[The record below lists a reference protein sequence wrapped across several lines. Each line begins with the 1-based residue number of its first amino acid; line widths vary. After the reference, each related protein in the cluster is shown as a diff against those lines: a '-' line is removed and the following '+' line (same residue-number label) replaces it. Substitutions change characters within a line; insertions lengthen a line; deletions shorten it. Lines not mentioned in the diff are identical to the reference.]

1 MKKVESYDKFFSE
14 KEKEQI
20 IKDYVENVLSIREVC
35 KKYGI
40 GSNVWVRKLLGEN
53 IRNFSEANKIAHKKH
68 PNSYK
73 LSEET
78 KDKIRKARLTWM
90 EEHPEQTAWRLKNMS
105 YPEKCFKK
113 ILENNGLDKKYLI
126 YREYSVFPYFI
137 DFAFI
142 NEKVAVE
149 IDGSQHLLED
159 RKKKDEEKDKLLLS
173 KGWKVLRIAAV
184 EVTHD
189 GSKALNAVLNM
200 LEESTIEYK
209 TVGILKAPKTK
220 RKRCVTTQNKIE
232 HIKKVGILK
241 APKTHQ
247 KAVRGEDGL
256 TDKQREK
263 AFKQRKANRP
273 SKEELWEL
281 VKTTPFEAIGKMYG
295 INGNSVKKWCRQYGL
310 PHRKKD
316 IDQLID
322 KQHKYSKETHICLYC
337 GKEYSTSNHSS
348 KFCCNDCYKQYIK
361 ENGLVDKENRKKS
374 YLWVYKSNENG
385 IVVNKRVG
393 NDEIEEYLS
402 QGWTRGR
409 KIL

>member
-40 GSNVWVRKLLGEN
+40 GSKVWVRKLLGEN
-53 IRNFSEANKIAHKKH
+53 IRKFSEANKIAHKKH
-68 PNSYK
+68 PESYK
-73 LSEET
+73 QSKET
-78 KDKIRKARLTWM
+78 KDKIRQARLRWM
-90 EEHPEQTAWRLKNMS
+90 KEHPEQTAWRLRNMS

-113 ILENNGLDKKYLI
+113 ILEDNGLDKKYLI

-189 GSKALNAVLNM
+189 GSKALNTVLNM
-200 LEESTIEYK
+200 LEESTIEYE

-220 RKRCVTTQNKIE
+220 IKRCGTTQNKIE
-232 HIKKVGILK
+232 RIKKVGILRASK
-241 APKTHQ
+241 ERK

-256 TDKQREK
+256 TDKQRLN
-263 AFKQRKANRP
+263 AFNQRRVERP
-273 SKEELWEL
+273 SKEELWKL
-281 VKTTPFEAIGKMYG
+281 VKSTPFETIGRNYG
-295 INGNSVKKWCRQYGL
+295 VNGNSVKKWCKQYNL
-310 PHRKKD
+310 PYRKKD
-316 IDQLID
+316 IDQLIG
-322 KQHKYSKETHICLYC
+322 KEHKYSKELHICLRC
-337 GKEYSTSNHSS
+337 GKEYYTDNHNN
-348 KFCCNDCYKQYIK
+348 KFCCDDCYKAYIK
-361 ENGLVDKENRKKS
+361 ENGLLDKENRKKS

-385 IVVNKRVG
+385 IVINKRVG
-393 NDEIEEYLS
+393 KDEIEEYIT
-402 QGWTRGR
+402 QGWIRGR
-409 KIL
+409 KL